1 MSEEATRFRE
11 LAAACEQRAGE
22 AGDQTKHE
30 LDALARLWTQLADQL
45 ERLERALQRPDT
57 R

>member
-45 ERLERALQRPDT
+45 ERLERGLQQPDT
-57 R
+57 